1 MSAAPAVIVD
11 VLNSLLEAEQDS
23 IIRFLGPGSP
33 YLTTATVRLRDDLAA
48 MVVANDRRSAGIAE
62 TVDRL
67 GGVPLPR
74 KPQPE
79 EQYLAYLSL
88 KFLLPKLVDA
98 EQLLIDRYDNALNLL
113 DPDMVVVGGGLSAL
127 PGLCESVTRRWGAW
141 TLATEPRTRMAV
153 ARHGAESGMR
163 GAARLWPD

>member
-33 YLTTATVRLRDDLAA
+33 YLTTATAKLRDDLAVMA
-48 MVVANDRRSAGIAE
+48 AATDRRSAGIAG

-67 GGVPLPR
+67 GGVSLPR
-74 KPQPE
+74 KPQPA

-113 DPDMVVVGGGLSAL
+113 DPNGTPTVVLGMLKTFRLEHIEQQAAIQKAADEVL
-127 PGLCESVTRRWGAW
+127 PGRS
-141 TLATEPRTRMAV
+141 
-153 ARHGAESGMR
+153 
-163 GAARLWPD
+163 